1 MRIEYW
7 LDIKKK
13 GKKEKKRKETKKNYS
28 NAINRYESKCRF
40 HIFRC
45 VFDEYLIL
53 ADIKKKEKK
62 RKETKM
68 N

>member
-13 GKKEKKRKETKKNYS
+13 GEKEKKRKETKKNYS
-28 NAINRYESKCRF
+28 NAI
-40 HIFRC
+40 RC

-62 RKETKM
+62 KEKKRK
-68 N
+68 